1 MNKFLGFVPVLLFPV
16 WVTAQKSAFVETD
29 SAHRLQEVIVT
40 ATKQPATFLQTP
52 YSYNKISTE
61 QISDFQFRTTP
72 EALSGAAGV
81 FVQKTNH
88 GGGSPFVRGLTGNQ
102 NLLMI
107 DGIRLNNS
115 TYRYGPN
122 QYFNTVD
129 IYNLQS
135 IEVVRGTGSVQ
146 YGSDAMGGVI
156 QVFTK
161 DAQFADKPKWGATIY
176 GKAVS
181 SAIEYSGRAEVS
193 YQRKKIAFQGGYTA
207 RNFGDLPG
215 GSATGV
221 QSPSGYNEQ
230 SYDLK
235 LKLALN
241 SSTVLTMTHQ
251 QLVQRDV
258 PLYHKVKLENFKYSV
273 FDPQVRTLSYL
284 RLDKTT
290 RIPLLSKI
298 ALIASAQ
305 QNREER
311 KYMKNGAANKFEEKD
326 KINTLGLTADIY
338 SVLSKRWTANSGVE
352 YYHDKVY
359 SSKEQITIASGA
371 VLAQRGLYPDQAST
385 GNFSVYSLHHISL
398 NRFQVEAGLRYNKFA
413 IRIEDT
419 SGSVYK
425 LGKVTV
431 RPESLVANFSLLYN
445 LTTNQTVYAS
455 FSTGYRAP
463 NIDDM
468 GTLGLVDF
476 RYEVPAYGLRP
487 EKSYN
492 TEIGYRYSGNR
503 WKASL
508 SIFNMQLTDLITR
521 VQVPGHQVGGYNVY
535 VKENSQESYL
545 RGAET
550 ELQYKVSGRLLV
562 ETSASYAYGQ
572 NTSKNEPLRRVPP
585 FNGRTALTYKT
596 GKFRYTIEHT
606 YAAAQHRLAQGDIDD
621 NRIGAAG
628 TAGWYL
634 LNLYAGGQF
643 GPLSVRTGFM
653 NVFNAD
659 YRTHGSGINGA
670 GRNLFVGFSIKI

>member
-1 MNKFLGFVPVLLFPV
+1 MIKILGSASLLLFPFILP
-16 WVTAQKSAFVETD
+16 AQKAAVIETD
-29 SAHRLQEVIVT
+29 STFRLKEVIVT
-40 ATKQPATFLQTP
+40 ATKSPGGFLQTP
-52 YSYNKISTE
+52 YSYNKISSE
-61 QISDFQFRTTP
+61 QINDYQFRTTP

-129 IYNLQS
+129 IYNLHS

-161 DAQFADKPKWGATIY
+161 EPQFANQSKWGATVY

-181 SAIEYSGRAEVS
+181 SNIEYSGRAELS
-193 YQRKKIAFQGGYTA
+193 YQNKKIAFQGGYTA
-207 RNFGDLPG
+207 RTFGDLPG
-215 GSATGV
+215 GAGTGV
-221 QSPSGYNEQ
+221 QSPSGYGEQ

-258 PLYHKVKLENFKYSV
+258 PLYHKVQLENFKYSI
-273 FDPQVRTLSYL
+273 FDPQVRKLSYL
-284 RLDKTT
+284 RLEKSTT
-290 RIPLLSKI
+290 LPLLSNI
-298 ALIASAQ
+298 TLIASTQ

-326 KINTLGLTADIY
+326 IINTLGLTADIS
-338 SVLSKRWTANSGVE
+338 SVLSKRWTANSCIE
-352 YYHDKVY
+352 YYHDKVN
-359 SSKEQITIASGA
+359 STKEQITLSSGA

-385 GNFSVYSLHHISL
+385 GNFSIYSLHHISL
-398 NRFQVEAGLRYNKFA
+398 NRFQIEAGLRYNKFA

-419 SGSVYK
+419 AGSVYK
-425 LGKVTV
+425 LGTVTV
-431 RPESLVANFSLLYN
+431 RPASLVSNFSLLYKIS
-445 LTTNQTVYAS
+445 TAQSVYAS

-492 TEIGYRYSGNR
+492 TEIGYRYSGNK
-503 WKASL
+503 WKGSL
-508 SIFNMQLTDLITR
+508 ALFNMQLTDLITR
-521 VQVPGHQVGGYNVY
+521 VQVPGQQVGGYNVY
-535 VKENSQESYL
+535 VKENSQESYV
-545 RGAET
+545 RGIEA
-550 ELQYKVSGRLLV
+550 ELQYKFADRFIA
-562 ETSASYAYGQ
+562 ETNASYAYGQ
-572 NTSKNEPLRRVPP
+572 NTSRNEPLRRVPP
-585 FNGRTALTYKT
+585 FNGRTALTYKA
-596 GKFRYTIEHT
+596 GLFRYSIENI

-634 LNLYAGGQF
+634 LNLYAGYELKS
-643 GPLSVRTGFM
+643 LSVRAGLM
-653 NVFNAD
+653 NALNTD

-670 GRNLFVGFSIKI
+670 GRNIFIGFRVKI